1 MRVIVCEIA
10 MSSPRILLVDDD
22 TQFLEATEYMLK
34 YENYE
39 VITAKNGEE
48 AVKKYKESPP
58 DIVLMDLKMPVMNG
72 YDAFFKIKKDSPDA
86 KIVFT
91 SAYTINNE
99 EFEKAKAGGLF
110 GLLTKPF
117 DLNELNSII
126 TSIN

>member
-1 MRVIVCEIA
+1 MTN
-10 MSSPRILLVDDD
+10 PRILLVDDD
-22 TQFLEATEYMLK
+22 IQFLEATEYMLK

-39 VITAKNGEE
+39 VVTAKNGEE
-48 AVKKYKESPP
+48 AIKKYKDSRP

-72 YDAFFKIKKDSPDA
+72 YDAFFKIKKENPEA

-99 EFEKAKAGGLF
+99 EFEKAKHSGLF

-117 DLNELNSII
+117 DLNELKKII
-126 TSIN
+126 ELKK

>member
-1 MRVIVCEIA
+1 
-10 MSSPRILLVDDD
+10 MSSNPKILLVDDD

-34 YENYE
+34 YEDYE

-48 AVKKYKESPP
+48 AIKKYNESMP

-72 YDAFFKIKKDSPDA
+72 YDAFFKIKNTSPDA

-91 SAYTINNE
+91 SSYAINNK
-99 EFEKAKAGGLF
+99 EFEKAESMGLF

-117 DLNELNSII
+117 DLDELNNII
-126 TSIN
+126 ASKNP

>member
-1 MRVIVCEIA
+1 
-10 MSSPRILLVDDD
+10 MSSNPKILLVDDD

-34 YENYE
+34 YEDYE

-48 AVKKYKESPP
+48 AIKKYNESMP

-72 YDAFFKIKKDSPDA
+72 YDAFFKIKNNSPDA

-91 SAYTINNE
+91 SSYAINNE
-99 EFEKAKAGGLF
+99 EFEKAESMGLF

-117 DLNELNSII
+117 DLDELNNII
-126 TSIN
+126 ASKNP

>member
-1 MRVIVCEIA
+1 
-10 MSSPRILLVDDD
+10 MSNILILLVDDD

-48 AVKKYKESPP
+48 AIKKYNESRPN
-58 DIVLMDLKMPVMNG
+58 IVLMDLKMPIMNG
-72 YDAFFKIKKDSPDA
+72 YDAFFKIKKDNPDA

-99 EFEKAKAGGLF
+99 EFKKAEHFGLF

-117 DLNELNSII
+117 DLTELNNII
-126 TSIN
+126 AKN

>member
-1 MRVIVCEIA
+1 MTTT
-10 MSSPRILLVDDD
+10 ILLVDDD
-22 TQFLEATEYMLK
+22 VQFLEATEYMLK

-48 AVKKYKESPP
+48 AIKKFTEFYP

-72 YDAFFKIKKDSPDA
+72 YEAFFKIKKGNPDA

-91 SAYTINNE
+91 SAYAINNE
-99 EFEKAKAGGLF
+99 EFEKAEKAGLF

-117 DLNELNSII
+117 DLSELNKMI
-126 TSIN
+126 TSKN

>member
-1 MRVIVCEIA
+1 MRI
-10 MSSPRILLVDDD
+10 MSNILILLVDDD

-48 AVKKYKESPP
+48 SIKKYNESRP
-58 DIVLMDLKMPVMNG
+58 DIVLMDLKMPIMNG
-72 YDAFFKIKKDSPDA
+72 YDAFFKIKKDNPDA
-86 KIVFT
+86 KIIFT

-99 EFEKAKAGGLF
+99 EFKKAENFGLF

-117 DLNELNSII
+117 DLNELNDII
-126 TSIN
+126 TKN

>member
-1 MRVIVCEIA
+1 
-10 MSSPRILLVDDD
+10 MSNPKILLVDDD

-48 AVKKYKESPP
+48 AVKKYKETNPN
-58 DIVLMDLKMPVMNG
+58 IVLMDLKMPVLNG
-72 YDAFFKIKKDSPDA
+72 YDAFFKIKNDDKNA

-91 SAYTINNE
+91 SAYAINNQ
-99 EFEKAKAGGLF
+99 EFKKAQDSGLF

-117 DLNELNSII
+117 DLNELNKLII
-126 TSIN
+126 SAND

>member
-1 MRVIVCEIA
+1 
-10 MSSPRILLVDDD
+10 MSNSRILLVDDD
-22 TQFLEATEYMLK
+22 VQFLEATEYMLK

-48 AVKKYKESPP
+48 AIKKYTESRP
-58 DIVLMDLKMPVMNG
+58 DIVLMDLKMPIMNG
-72 YDAFFKIKKDSPDA
+72 YDAFFKIKKDNPDA

-91 SAYTINNE
+91 SSYAINNE
-99 EFEKAKAGGLF
+99 EFARAEDSGLF

-117 DLNELNSII
+117 DLNELNDII

>member
-1 MRVIVCEIA
+1 
-10 MSSPRILLVDDD
+10 MSNSRILLVDDD
-22 TQFLEATEYMLK
+22 IQFLEATEYMLK

-48 AVKKYKESPP
+48 AIKKYNESQP
-58 DIVLMDLKMPVMNG
+58 DIVLMDLKMPIMNG
-72 YDAFFKIKKDSPDA
+72 YDAFFKIRKDNPDA

-91 SAYTINNE
+91 SAYAINNE
-99 EFEKAKAGGLF
+99 EFEKAESSGLF

-126 TSIN
+126 TSKS

>member
-1 MRVIVCEIA
+1 MVNF
-10 MSSPRILLVDDD
+10 RILLVDDD
-22 TQFLEATEYMLK
+22 IQFLEATEYMLK
-34 YENYE
+34 YENYD

-48 AVKKYKESPP
+48 AIKKYKESKP

-72 YDAFFKIKKDSPDA
+72 YEAFFKIKKENPDA

-99 EFEKAKAGGLF
+99 EFEKAKKSGLF

-126 TSIN
+126 ESKN

>member
-1 MRVIVCEIA
+1 
-10 MSSPRILLVDDD
+10 MSNPRILLVDDD
-22 TQFLEATEYMLK
+22 AQFLEATEYMLK

-48 AVKKYKESPP
+48 AINKYKESGP

-72 YDAFFKIKKDSPDA
+72 YDAFFKIKKDDPDA

-91 SAYTINNE
+91 SSYAINNE
-99 EFEKAKAGGLF
+99 EFARAKDSGLF

-117 DLNELNSII
+117 DLDELNDII
-126 TSIN
+126 SSIN